1 MGIQSLRHI
10 LRHYLGRKKENLVE
24 RHQAE
29 IDAAIERLLYEINPR
44 LAYLPGYG
52 ERLGAPVWHALQHI
66 EDVIDG
72 IAGPLD
78 ASTRQ
83 WVSTPELRAMF
94 GSGEE
99 MGRIFNRGNVL
110 QACVKAPGTDDHCYA
125 MLASTLQVRKVLGM
139 ELRGETLLRDVP
151 QTQISF
157 TDHRVIAASGSETA
171 LREKMKGFA
180 LEFMAQRVLANIEQ
194 ARSQHNG
201 MEQELAMLR
210 ARLRMK
216 LRQDQGKACL
226 CERVE
231 ITSEEVARLYD
242 QIKEKEAE
250 LSQTAVHTP
259 TLDFFLQEILN
270 VLMASDSL
278 LSLQTASWRLDDMNV
293 VRNSPDQSTGNT
305 VELTEVMRAGHPAR
319 SLLLVRIPHD
329 EIHEERD
336 NMSRIDDALKLL

>member
-1 MGIQSLRHI
+1 MGIKSFRRL
-10 LRHYLGRKKENLVE
+10 LRHYLRNEKSPAE

-44 LAYLPGYG
+44 LAYLPGHK
-52 ERLGAPVWHALQHI
+52 EALGKPVWHALQHI

-72 IAGPLD
+72 IAGPVE
-78 ASTRQ
+78 ASTRL
-83 WVSTPELRAMF
+83 WISNPGLRALF
-94 GSGEE
+94 GSGDE
-99 MGRIFNRGNVL
+99 MGRVFNRGDALRFCANSL
-110 QACVKAPGTDDHCYA
+110 NPDNGCYA
-125 MLASTLQVRKVLGM
+125 VLASTLQVRKVLGM

-157 TDHRVIAASGSETA
+157 TDHRVIAASTSETA

-180 LEFMAQRVLANIEQ
+180 LEFMAQRVLANIDQ
-194 ARSQHNG
+194 ARSEHEG

-231 ITSEEVARLYD
+231 ISTEELASLHA
-242 QIKEKEAE
+242 QIKEKEA
-250 LSQTAVHTP
+250 LLAQTAIHSP
-259 TLDFFLQEILN
+259 TLDFFLQAILE
-270 VLMASDSL
+270 VLAASDSL
-278 LSLQTASWRLDDMNV
+278 LRLQTASWRLDDMNI
-293 VRNSPDQSTGNT
+293 VRNAPDQNSGNT
-305 VELTEVMRAGHPAR
+305 VELTEVIRTGHPAR
-319 SLLLVRIPHD
+319 SLLIVRIPHD
-329 EIHEERD
+329 EIHEEQD